1 MHGPFA
7 APPEGLRDAI
17 SAQQPIVAHSPDIT
31 CHLRP
36 IVSAPQPRTPSGAKG
51 GPTQKKLECQIMSPT
66 RKTAAKTGKWNYSVS
81 ADGSAAAL
89 SGASAM
95 PHTPAASE
103 ACGGGGAGSGSA
115 AVAGLGG
122 AAAKGKGLRLPLLA
136 PMSSAEV
143 SPTSAAVGA
152 LNALTMAGT
161 PVGLS
166 AGLMDPRSP
175 PS

>member
-1 MHGPFA
+1 
-7 APPEGLRDAI
+7 
-17 SAQQPIVAHSPDIT
+17 
-31 CHLRP
+31 
-36 IVSAPQPRTPSGAKG
+36 
-51 GPTQKKLECQIMSPT
+51 MSPT

-81 ADGSAAAL
+81 ADGSAGG
-89 SGASAM
+89 GAV
-95 PHTPAASE
+95 PHTPTASG
-103 ACGGGGAGSGSA
+103 ACGGAVKGGAALG
-115 AVAGLGG
+115 AGLGG
-122 AAAKGKGLRLPLLA
+122 AVANGKGLRLPVLP